1 MRKYAKKANKICVY
15 QNFVVPLRSKKMR
28 IYAKNA
34 NNMRIDRPI
43 YLQKLIDRKHNG
55 MVKIITGMR
64 RCGKSYLLFN
74 LFADHLKSEGADE
87 QHIIAIDLE
96 NIYNERLR
104 EPMALLQH
112 IDEQVQ
118 DAQAY
123 YVLIDEV
130 QLLNRFEE
138 VLNTL
143 MKRPN
148 MDVYVTG
155 SNARFLSKDVITTF
169 RGRGDE
175 VRVHPLSFREYM
187 SAQTDTTFIERH
199 LNDYLRLGGLPQT
212 LTMQTEQQKR
222 DYLQQLFQNTYL
234 LDIKERYDIRNDDDL
249 EELIDIIA
257 SSIGCLTNPTKIA
270 NTFKSVK
277 QSNIARDTIKNY
289 LDYMQDAFMIE
300 KSVRYDIKGRKYI
313 DTPVKYYF
321 DDLGLR
327 NARLNFR
334 QTEAGHLMENLIYNE
349 LRLRGFSVDVGQVI
363 LNIKNEEGKS
373 ERKLLE
379 VDFVCNQGDQRIY
392 IQSAFAMDTE
402 AKEDQEFESLRKID
416 DSFQKVVIVG
426 GMQPTYRNDE
436 GILIMNIYDFLL
448 GKAEI

>member
-1 MRKYAKKANKICVY
+1 
-15 QNFVVPLRSKKMR
+15 MR
-28 IYAKNA
+28 IE
-34 NNMRIDRPI
+34 RPI

-55 MVKIITGMR
+55 MVKIITGIR

-74 LFADHLKSEGADE
+74 LFADHLKSEGIDE

-118 DAQAY
+118 DSQAY

-130 QLLNRFEE
+130 QLLSRFEE

-187 SAQTDTTFIERH
+187 SAQADTTFIERH
-199 LNDYLRLGGLPQT
+199 LNDYLHLGGLPQT
-212 LTMQTEQQKR
+212 LTMQSEQQKR

-257 SSIGCLTNPTKIA
+257 SSIGSLTNPTKIA

-277 QSNIARDTIKNY
+277 QSHIARDTIKNY
-289 LDYMQDAFMIE
+289 LDYMQDTFMIE

-349 LRLRGFSVDVGQVI
+349 LRLRGFSVDVGQVT

-426 GMQPTYRNDE
+426 GMQPTYRNDG

>member
-1 MRKYAKKANKICVY
+1 MKIE
-15 QNFVVPLRSKKMR
+15 
-28 IYAKNA
+28 
-34 NNMRIDRPI
+34 RPI
-43 YLQKLIDRKHNG
+43 YLQKLIDRKNNG

-74 LFADHLKSEGADE
+74 LFADYLKGEGIDE
-87 QHIIAIDLE
+87 QHIIPIDLE
-96 NIYNERLR
+96 NMYNERLR

-118 DAQAY
+118 DTKVY
-123 YVLIDEV
+123 YMLIDEV
-130 QLLNRFEE
+130 QLLGRFEE

-212 LTMQTEQQKR
+212 LTMQNEQQKR
-222 DYLQQLFQNTYL
+222 DYLQQLFLNTYL

-249 EELIDIIA
+249 EELIDIVA
-257 SSIGCLTNPTKIA
+257 SSIGSLTNPTKIT

-277 QSNIARDTIKNY
+277 QSNIARDTVKNY

-300 KSVRYDIKGRKYI
+300 KAVRYDIKGRKYI

-334 QTEAGHLMENLIYNE
+334 QTETTHLMENMIYNE

-363 LNIKNEEGKS
+363 LNVKNEEGRS
-373 ERKLLE
+373 ERKQLE

-392 IQSAFAMDTE
+392 IQSVLVMDTE
-402 AKEDQEFESLRKID
+402 DKANQELASLRKID

-426 GMQPTYRNDE
+426 GMQPTYRNEE
-436 GILIMNIYDFLL
+436 GILILNVYDFLL
-448 GKAEI
+448 GKVEI

>member
-1 MRKYAKKANKICVY
+1 MQIN
-15 QNFVVPLRSKKMR
+15 
-28 IYAKNA
+28 
-34 NNMRIDRPI
+34 RPI
-43 YLQKLIDRKHNG
+43 YLKQLIDRQHNG

-74 LFADHLKSEGADE
+74 LFVEHLKSKGIDE
-87 QHIIAIDLE
+87 RHIIVIDLE
-96 NIYNERLR
+96 NLYNEQLR
-104 EPMALLQH
+104 EPMALLRH
-112 IDEQVQ
+112 VDEQVH
-118 DAQAY
+118 DSAMY

-130 QLLNRFEE
+130 QLLHRFEE

-155 SNARFLSKDVITTF
+155 SNARFLSKDVITIF

-175 VRVHPLSFREYM
+175 VRIHPLSFQEYL
-187 SAQTDTTFIERH
+187 SAQLDTTFVEPH
-199 LNDYLRLGGLPQT
+199 LADYMRLGGMPQT
-212 LTMQTEQQKR
+212 LSMQTEQQKR
-222 DYLQQLFQNTYL
+222 EYLQQLFRNTYL
-234 LDIKERYDIRNDDDL
+234 LDIKERYNIRKDDDL
-249 EELIDIIA
+249 EELIDIVA
-257 SSIGCLTNPTKIA
+257 SSIGSLTNPTKIA

-277 QSNIARDTIKNY
+277 QSTITRDTIKSF

-300 KSVRYDIKGRKYI
+300 KALRFDIKGRKYI

-334 QTEAGHLMENLIYNE
+334 QTETTHLMENMIYNE
-349 LRLRGFSVDVGQVI
+349 LRLRGFSVDVGQVT
-363 LNIKNEEGKS
+363 LNTKNEAGKS
-373 ERKLLE
+373 ERKQLE

-392 IQSAFAMDTE
+392 IQSALIMDSAE
-402 AKEDQEFESLRKID
+402 KKDQELASLRKID

-426 GMQPTYRNDE
+426 GMQPTYRSEE

-448 GKAEI
+448 GREIH

>member
-1 MRKYAKKANKICVY
+1 MRIYAKNADRICVF
-15 QNFVVPLRSKKMR
+15 QNFVAPLRSQKMR

-34 NNMRIDRPI
+34 NNMRIERPI

-74 LFADHLKSEGADE
+74 LFADHLKSEGIDE

-96 NIYNERLR
+96 NTYNERLR

-118 DAQAY
+118 DSQAY

-130 QLLNRFEE
+130 QLLSRFEE

-212 LTMQTEQQKR
+212 QTMQSEQQKR

-257 SSIGCLTNPTKIA
+257 SSIGSLTNPTKIA

-277 QSNIARDTIKNY
+277 QSHIARDTIKNY
-289 LDYMQDAFMIE
+289 LDYMQDTFMIE

-349 LRLRGFSVDVGQVI
+349 LRLRGFSVDVGQVT

-426 GMQPTYRNDE
+426 GMQPTYRNDR